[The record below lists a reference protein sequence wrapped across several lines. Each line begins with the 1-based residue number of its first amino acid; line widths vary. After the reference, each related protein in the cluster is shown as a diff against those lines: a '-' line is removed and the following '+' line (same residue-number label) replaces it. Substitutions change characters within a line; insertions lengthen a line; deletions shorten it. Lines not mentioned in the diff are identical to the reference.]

1 VNVLREKDKMEGSK
15 NSPFRM
21 SENGIIRM
29 RNIIYLLDN
38 RDLKEEIL
46 KKAYESKLV
55 IHQGS
60 TKMYRYL
67 KIFYWW
73 LKMKN
78 EIAEFMAKCA
88 LCQQVKI
95 EHQIL
100 VDGLQPLPIPKWKW
114 KYITMNF
121 VTELSKSKKWNDA
134 MGVIVVLPVK
144 MMDSVDKLTRV
155 YVNKVIRL
163 NGIPISIVSDM
174 DPRFTS
180 KLWPSLQNAI
190 GTRLKL
196 SIT

>member
-1 VNVLREKDKMEGSK
+1 
-15 NSPFRM
+15 
-21 SENGIIRM
+21 
-29 RNIIYLLDN
+29 
-38 RDLKEEIL
+38 
-46 KKAYESKLV
+46 
-55 IHQGS
+55 
-60 TKMYRYL
+60 
-67 KIFYWW
+67 
-73 LKMKN
+73 
-78 EIAEFMAKCA
+78 
-88 LCQQVKI
+88 
-95 EHQIL
+95 
-100 VDGLQPLPIPKWKW
+100 LQPLPIPKWKW

>member
-1 VNVLREKDKMEGSK
+1 
-15 NSPFRM
+15 
-21 SENGIIRM
+21 
-29 RNIIYLLDN
+29 
-38 RDLKEEIL
+38 
-46 KKAYESKLV
+46 
-55 IHQGS
+55 
-60 TKMYRYL
+60 
-67 KIFYWW
+67 
-73 LKMKN
+73 
-78 EIAEFMAKCA
+78 
-88 LCQQVKI
+88 
-95 EHQIL
+95 
-100 VDGLQPLPIPKWKW
+100 LQPLPIPKWKW

-155 YVNKVIRL
+155 YVNKVVRL